1 MLVRAED
8 GGPCHAA
15 FQGNFNLLLLV
26 WRTPTEGTEYTVP
39 YHCHQPKLPIVA
51 VAMGKKS
58 KAGSGRK
65 RKAGH
70 LGFQA
75 GEIAFIE
82 DEMAALAAEYGLE
95 VDGDVASHVQ
105 QRKQSKKTR
114 RRQLPG
120 GAKSSNAVSSSSNS
134 SAASVG
140 VKLLD
145 VEPKQSEPEDPED
158 AHKIVLKRLAVVLPD
173 TCALR
178 ACGVPGCSCVNGS
191 RSLGLHER
199 DEGDKMKRDLLENA
213 QCQKCQHG
221 VLQHAVVLREDADSA
236 AALPSG
242 GQRLLQTLFQ
252 IIRLARIGASIFK
265 SRVWTKSALER
276 LEAVLLHLKRQFAAG
291 GTQNGQKSTD
301 ELRQEMQLLADLQ
314 AQLRKAQQAVGTA
327 SRDEL
332 PISLACV
339 CDQMY
344 FQTYYAALV
353 LYGRACGAVP
363 SPEVYLKELERF
375 TPESTAQL
383 EGFLNRELS
392 GSGVPS
398 RLIESLA
405 LPVASSTSQD
415 ELARERLRAAQLESE
430 NPLLAIYH
438 ARLREGVRLFYEEG
452 VGMDGEMDA
461 VLSAPKSTEPVTS
474 KKAKGSKKKPQ
485 KKHYRRERNSSG
497 RPGGDGEGGPSS
509 TLAEMPSYPLLAQWR
524 NNCRDWCCH
533 LYAYATPTQEALD
546 VMAKH
551 APIVEVGAGTGYWSS
566 LLQRADV
573 DVVAYDKAP
582 PSAEGVEGN
591 AYHGHVPPFC
601 SVGRGGPEVLGQED
615 MAGRT
620 LFLCYPPPGDAM
632 AVRSVQLFQG
642 DVILHVG
649 EWQGD
654 TGDSRFESELQRRF
668 VLEQEISLPNWGNS
682 AYGLTVWRR
691 KAKDLESAE
700 WRAMSCFHCDKTLAD
715 AAAEGEPLRR
725 CVVCKTNVY
734 CSPTCAQRDAVGHA
748 AEHAKRLVF
757 LEDPTSDM
765 AYDRIFENE
774 AYYRELQEPDLDDS
788 VVAVKSNWNALV
800 KTDTSAQ
807 DDTDSNEESAYEDD
821 SDNSD
826 TEPQPQTTK
835 KGAFAFN
842 FGA

>member
-1 MLVRAED
+1 
-8 GGPCHAA
+8 
-15 FQGNFNLLLLV
+15 
-26 WRTPTEGTEYTVP
+26 
-39 YHCHQPKLPIVA
+39 
-51 VAMGKKS
+51 MGKKS
-58 KAGSGRK
+58 KASSGRK

-105 QRKQSKKTR
+105 QRKHSKKTR

-120 GAKSSNAVSSSSNS
+120 AKSGQATSAQYSGSSNS
-134 SAASVG
+134 SG

-145 VEPKQSEPEDPED
+145 VKPKQSEPEVPEE
-158 AHKIVLKRLAVVLPD
+158 AHKLVLKRLAVVLPD

-191 RSLGLHER
+191 RSLGIQER
-199 DEGDKMKRDLLENA
+199 DDADKTTRDLLENA

-221 VLQHAVVLREDADSA
+221 VLQHAVVLREDADPA

-252 IIRLARIGASIFK
+252 IIRLGRIGASIFK

-276 LEAVLLHLKRQFAAG
+276 LEAVLSHLKKQFAAG
-291 GTQNGQKSTD
+291 GTQNGQKSAG
-301 ELRQEMQLLADLQ
+301 EVRQEMQLLTDLQ
-314 AQLRKAQQAVGTA
+314 TQLRKAQQAVGTA

-363 SPEVYLKELERF
+363 PPATYLKELERF
-375 TPESTAQL
+375 TPESTSQL

-392 GSGVPS
+392 GSD
-398 RLIESLA
+398 RLIKSLA
-405 LPVASSTSQD
+405 LPIASSTSQD
-415 ELARERLRAAQLESE
+415 ELARERLRAQQQEDQ
-430 NPLLAIYH
+430 NPLLTIYH

-461 VLSAPKSTEPVTS
+461 VLSAPKSEPVAS
-474 KKAKGSKKKPQ
+474 KRAKNSKKPQ
-485 KKHYRRERNSSG
+485 KKHYRRERKDAARDTDVSS
-497 RPGGDGEGGPSS
+497 
-509 TLAEMPSYPLLAQWR
+509 LVEMPSYPLLAQWR

-566 LLQRADV
+566 LLQRAYV

-582 PSAEGVEGN
+582 PSADGAEGN
-591 AYHGHVPPFC
+591 AYHGHVPLFC

-615 MAGRT
+615 MAKRS

-632 AVRSVQLFQG
+632 AVRSIQLFQG
-642 DVILHVG
+642 DVVLHVG

-668 VLEQEISLPNWGNS
+668 VLEQEILLPNWGNS

-691 KAKDLESAE
+691 KAKDVEPVA
-700 WRAMSCFHCDKTLAD
+700 WRAMSCFHCDMTMAD
-715 AAAEGEPLRR
+715 AADEGELLRR

-734 CSPTCAQRDAVGHA
+734 CSATCMQRDAVGHA
-748 AEHAKRLVF
+748 AEHASRLVF
-757 LEDPTSDM
+757 LEEPTSDM

-774 AYYRELQEPDLDDS
+774 AYYRELKEPDLDDT
-788 VVAVKSNWNALV
+788 VVAVKSNWNALM
-800 KTDTSAQ
+800 TSDAASQ
-807 DDTDSNEESAYEDD
+807 DVDSDSNADESDGDAAE
-821 SDNSD
+821 SDAESLPDKTNR
-826 TEPQPQTTK
+826 K
-835 KGAFAFN
+835 AAFAFN

>member
-1 MLVRAED
+1 
-8 GGPCHAA
+8 
-15 FQGNFNLLLLV
+15 
-26 WRTPTEGTEYTVP
+26 
-39 YHCHQPKLPIVA
+39 
-51 VAMGKKS
+51 MGKKS
-58 KAGSGRK
+58 KGSNGRK

-82 DEMAALAAEYGLE
+82 DEMAALAAEYGLK
-95 VDGDVASHVQ
+95 VDGDVANHVQ

-120 GAKSSNAVSSSSNS
+120 GRTISDQHSNINS
-134 SAASVG
+134 SG
-140 VKLLD
+140 IKLLD
-145 VEPKQSEPEDPED
+145 AKPKQSEPEDAVD
-158 AHKIVLKRLAVVLPD
+158 AHKLALKRLAVVLPD

-191 RSLGLHER
+191 RSLGLQER
-199 DEGDKMKRDLLENA
+199 EDNDTIKRDLIENT

-252 IIRLARIGASIFK
+252 IIRLGRIGASIFK
-265 SRVWTKSALER
+265 SRVWTKSTLER
-276 LEAVLLHLKRQFAAG
+276 LEAVLLHLKKQFATG
-291 GTQNGQKSTD
+291 GTQNGQKSAD
-301 ELRQEMQLLADLQ
+301 ELKQEMQLLTDLQ
-314 AQLRKAQQAVGTA
+314 TQLRKAQQVVGAA

-332 PISLACV
+332 PISLACAF
-339 CDQMY
+339 DQMY
-344 FQTYYAALV
+344 FQTYYSALV

-363 SPEVYLKELERF
+363 SPDTYLKEIERF
-375 TPESTAQL
+375 TPESTSQL
-383 EGFLNRELS
+383 EAFLNRELS
-392 GSGVPS
+392 GSN
-398 RLIESLA
+398 RLVRSLA
-405 LPVASSTSQD
+405 LPVATSTSQD
-415 ELARERLRAAQLESE
+415 EIARERLRAQQQEGE

-438 ARLREGVRLFYEEG
+438 ARFREGVRLFYEEG

-461 VLSAPKSTEPVTS
+461 VLSAPKNSDLVVS
-474 KKAKGSKKKPQ
+474 KSSKKKPQ
-485 KKHYRRERNSSG
+485 KKHYRREKKNGRGEADGASSM
-497 RPGGDGEGGPSS
+497 
-509 TLAEMPSYPLLAQWR
+509 LVEMPSYPLLAEWR

-546 VMAKH
+546 MMAKH
-551 APIVEVGAGTGYWSS
+551 APIIEVGAGTGYWSS

-573 DVVAYDKAP
+573 DAVAYDKAP

-591 AYHGHVPPFC
+591 AYHGHVPAFC
-601 SVGRGGPEVLGQED
+601 SVGRGGPEVLSQED
-615 MAGRT
+615 MAGRN

-632 AVRSVQLFQG
+632 AVRSIQLFQG
-642 DVILHVG
+642 DVVLHVG

-691 KAKDLESAE
+691 KTKEAESVA
-700 WRAMSCFHCDKTLAD
+700 WRAMSCFHCDKTLAN
-715 AAAEGEPLRR
+715 AADEGEPLRR
-725 CVVCKTNVY
+725 CVICKTNVY

-748 AEHAKRLVF
+748 AEHATRLVF
-757 LEDPTSDM
+757 LEEPTSDV
-765 AYDRIFENE
+765 AYDHIFENE
-774 AYYRELQEPDLDDS
+774 AYYRELKEPDLDDT
-788 VVAVKSNWNALV
+788 VVAVKSNWNSLT
-800 KTDTSAQ
+800 KDDSDAQ
-807 DDTDSNEESAYEDD
+807 EDDTDSNAESQGDD
-821 SDNSD
+821 NDESDSKS
-826 TEPQPQTTK
+826 EPQPAKSTK
-835 KGAFAFN
+835 KTAFAFN